1 MEYMKIFEREE
12 MLINEG
18 RKMELEN
25 TRKAELRAE
34 MAEQKAANAEQR
46 TKANDILE
54 LLHEHGTVPEWL
66 TKKITQEQSMAML
79 KEWLRASAK
88 ADNIEDFLER
98 TKINR

>member
-25 TRKAELRAE
+25 TKKAELRAK
-34 MAEQKAANAEQR
+34 MAEQR

-66 TKKITQEQSMAML
+66 TAKITQEQSIALL

-98 TKINR
+98 TKIHR

>member
-1 MEYMKIFEREE
+1 MKIFEREE

-34 MAEQKAANAEQR
+34 MAEQKAISAEQR

-54 LLHEHGTVPEWL
+54 LLQEHGTVPEWL
-66 TKKITQEQSMAML
+66 TEKITQEQSMAVL